1 MKTTLKRTTLRALR
15 WMTFIAAC
23 ASMLAVVA
31 ALAGKYPLC
40 PAHTPPTAEQCCA
53 GTIDM
58 HALFNLR

>member
-1 MKTTLKRTTLRALR
+1 
-15 WMTFIAAC
+15 MTFIAAC